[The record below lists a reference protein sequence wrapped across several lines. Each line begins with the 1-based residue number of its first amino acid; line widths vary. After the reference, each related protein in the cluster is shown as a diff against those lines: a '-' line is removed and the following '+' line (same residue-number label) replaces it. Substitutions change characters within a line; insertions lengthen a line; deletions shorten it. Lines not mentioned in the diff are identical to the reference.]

1 MSFVWYN
8 VCGTKMNGRIDCGFY
23 VIIPRTDRDGRDH
36 IRKLYEETMEQVR
49 IIQDE
54 SERAQ
59 ENKFL
64 KRLQERREQMEEFER
79 IRPHE

>member
-1 MSFVWYN
+1 
-8 VCGTKMNGRIDCGFY
+8 MNGRIDCGFY

-36 IRKLYEETMEQVR
+36 IRKLHEETMEQVR
-49 IIQDE
+49 LIQDE